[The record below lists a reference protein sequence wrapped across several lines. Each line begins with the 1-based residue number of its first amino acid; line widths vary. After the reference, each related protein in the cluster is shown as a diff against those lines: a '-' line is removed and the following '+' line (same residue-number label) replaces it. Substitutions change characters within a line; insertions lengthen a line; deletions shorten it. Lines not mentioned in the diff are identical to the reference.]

1 MASTYSSVF
10 TGSGEYIYVHESRVN
25 QVNQS
30 TQLSSPFFRGPKC
43 LRFYYYMHGSDIGNL
58 DVLLWPQEQQDNYLM
73 WRGSGEQ
80 GDEWMKAGVDV
91 GYTGES
97 QVGREKM
104 FKAFMT
110 IFSEAMYIFAMPADR
125 KKISG
130 YAEK

>member
-1 MASTYSSVF
+1 
-10 TGSGEYIYVHESRVN
+10 
-25 QVNQS
+25 
-30 TQLSSPFFRGPKC
+30 
-43 LRFYYYMHGSDIGNL
+43 MHGSDIGNL
-58 DVLLWPQEQQDNYLM
+58 DVLLWLQEQQDNYLM

-110 IFSEAMYIFAMPADR
+110 IFSEAMYFFAMPADR
-125 KKISG
+125 RKSLDTQKS
-130 YAEK
+130 KSKS